1 MGRAERNSYFVAV
14 AAIVIFLIGRA
25 AWHHIDQVSA
35 GRMNAEVSTDSRDTS
50 ARTRDFKPDSDTPPA
65 AASNDAAS
73 RNSTDIKASTT
84 VTIKLRAVSVSKS
97 TGHPEADKQI
107 VYAVLD
113 EIRKNPA
120 FDPDPRQTKV
130 SENPTATEEPGTFT
144 WSVVARLNR
153 PIKTY

>member
-1 MGRAERNSYFVAV
+1 MGRAKRNSYFVAV
-14 AAIVIFLIGRA
+14 AAIVILLIGRT
-25 AWHHIDQVSA
+25 AWHHIDRVSA
-35 GRMNAEVSTDSRDTS
+35 GRVNADVSADSRDTS
-50 ARTRDFKPDSDTPPA
+50 ARTRDFKPDSDSPA

-73 RNSTDIKASTT
+73 RNSTDVITSTT

-107 VYAVLD
+107 AYAVLD